1 MVVLRLVLWFILP
14 WLATATTES
23 SSDEKCAWDKD
34 FLLNCTAT
42 GLLLG
47 ANIPVVS
54 VSVKEATLVVTIH
67 PAYDCYNELGLAYYF
82 NQAIDLVENSSFTF
96 SDSRNKFTAL
106 GCDTIAQ
113 LYASGCSTFC
123 DKPVNFAQS
132 NSCSGLGCC
141 QTSIPAGLHTLNITL
156 RSSGNH
162 SRILWFNKCSY
173 AFLVDTD
180 SFHLSKMNLSDDPQI
195 FVDPPVV
202 LDWVIKGNCSR
213 HDCGQNSI
221 CKDSN
226 TTRSGY
232 LCSCEQGYAGNPY
245 LPNGCQDINECEDPK
260 TYTCQGTC
268 KNTAGNYTCSC
279 PLGINVDGKIPCNII
294 GAFVVAVVA
303 CILIFIEWK
312 KLARHKKFKK
322 NGGLL
327 LKRQRIKL
335 FTEAELKKATNNYDR
350 SGLLGRG
357 GSGHVYKADKIQ
369 INEQFQHEIDVVSQ
383 VNHVNVVKLLGLCL
397 ETPVTMLVYEF
408 VSNGTLFQHIHD
420 PNSEIVRS
428 WKLRLRIAIETAGA
442 LKYLHSLADPPVI
455 HRDVKSTNIL
465 LDNKH
470 TAKVA
475 DFGTSV
481 LIPLDQTAINTKIA
495 VTLGYLDPEYMQT
508 GNLTAKS
515 DVYSFGVV
523 VMELLTGWNPTPGGR
538 SVDDPNRNIIHDFL
552 CAVETNRL
560 SDILNISINGEA
572 ERKQIEGVAEL
583 AKRCLSGSGVARPT
597 MQQGEDE
604 LKGMQRE
611 AENLLAG
618 ESETGEETQSL
629 LSEIEGRSSEK
640 DESHSHTH
648 YVTAFDIQPQEVSG
662 VIIFP

>member
-1 MVVLRLVLWFILP
+1 M
-14 WLATATTES
+14 
-23 SSDEKCAWDKD
+23 
-34 FLLNCTAT
+34 
-42 GLLLG
+42 
-47 ANIPVVS
+47 
-54 VSVKEATLVVTIH
+54 
-67 PAYDCYNELGLAYYF
+67 
-82 NQAIDLVENSSFTF
+82 
-96 SDSRNKFTAL
+96 
-106 GCDTIAQ
+106 
-113 LYASGCSTFC
+113 
-123 DKPVNFAQS
+123 
-132 NSCSGLGCC
+132 
-141 QTSIPAGLHTLNITL
+141 
-156 RSSGNH
+156 
-162 SRILWFNKCSY
+162 
-173 AFLVDTD
+173 
-180 SFHLSKMNLSDDPQI
+180 
-195 FVDPPVV
+195 
-202 LDWVIKGNCSR
+202 
-213 HDCGQNSI
+213 
-221 CKDSN
+221 
-226 TTRSGY
+226 
-232 LCSCEQGYAGNPY
+232 
-245 LPNGCQDINECEDPK
+245 
-260 TYTCQGTC
+260 
-268 KNTAGNYTCSC
+268 
-279 PLGINVDGKIPCNII
+279 
-294 GAFVVAVVA
+294 VA

-312 KLARHKKFKK
+312 KLARHKNFKK

-350 SGLLGRG
+350 SRLLGRG
-357 GSGHVYKADKIQ
+357 GSGYVYKGILADDVQVAVKKPVEADKIQ

-465 LDNKH
+465 VDNKH
-470 TAKVA
+470 TAKVE

-495 VTLGYLDPEYMQT
+495 GTLGYLDPEYMQT

-597 MQQGEDE
+597 MQQVEDE

-611 AENLLAG
+611 AENLLALLAG

-629 LSEIEGRSSEK
+629 LGEIEGRPSEK

>member
-1 MVVLRLVLWFILP
+1 MGVLRLVLW
-14 WLATATTES
+14 LATATAAATTES
-23 SSDEKCAWDKD
+23 SSDEKCDWDKD

-67 PAYDCYNELGLAYYF
+67 PAYDCYNELGLADYF
-82 NQAIDLVENSSFTF
+82 DQAIELVENSSFTF

-106 GCDTIAQ
+106 GCDTMAYVMGPKAQ
-113 LYASGCSTFC
+113 L
-123 DKPVNFAQS
+123 
-132 NSCSGLGCC
+132 
-141 QTSIPAGLHTLNITL
+141 
-156 RSSGNH
+156 
-162 SRILWFNKCSY
+162 
-173 AFLVDTD
+173 
-180 SFHLSKMNLSDDPQI
+180 

-213 HDCGQNSI
+213 HDCGQKSI

-279 PLGINVDGKIPCNII
+279 PLGMHGNGKVACQGFRVTTFAAVI
-294 GAFVVAVVA
+294 GAVVVAVVA

-312 KLARHKKFKK
+312 KLARHKNFKK

-350 SGLLGRG
+350 SRLLGRG
-357 GSGHVYKADKIQ
+357 GSGHVYKGILADDVQVAVKKPVEADKIQ

-470 TAKVA
+470 AAKVA

-495 VTLGYLDPEYMQT
+495 GTLGYLDPEYMQT

-597 MQQGEDE
+597 MQQVEDE

>member
-1 MVVLRLVLWFILP
+1 MKMKMVVLRLVLW
-14 WLATATTES
+14 LATATAAATTES
-23 SSDEKCAWDKD
+23 SSDVKPGCKDYCGNIIVPYPFGIYEEKCAWDKD
-34 FLLNCTAT
+34 FLLDCTAT

-67 PAYDCYNELGLAYYF
+67 PAYDCYDELGSADYF
-82 NQAIDLVENSSFTF
+82 DQAIELVENSSFTF

-106 GCDTIAQ
+106 GCDTMAYVMGPKAQ

-173 AFLVDTD
+173 AFLATAPDMTAAR
-180 SFHLSKMNLSDDPQI
+180 NLYA
-195 FVDPPVV
+195 
-202 LDWVIKGNCSR
+202 
-213 HDCGQNSI
+213 
-221 CKDSN
+221 KDSN

-279 PLGINVDGKIPCNII
+279 PLGMHGNGKVACQGFRVTTFAAVI
-294 GAFVVAVVA
+294 GAVVVAVIA

-312 KLARHKKFKK
+312 KLARHKNFKK

-350 SGLLGRG
+350 SRLLGRG
-357 GSGHVYKADKIQ
+357 GSGYVYKGILAD
-369 INEQFQHEIDVVSQ
+369 DVQVAVKKP

-465 LDNKH
+465 VDNKH
-470 TAKVA
+470 TAKVE

-495 VTLGYLDPEYMQT
+495 GTLGYLDPEYMQT
-508 GNLTAKS
+508 GK
-515 DVYSFGVV
+515 
-523 VMELLTGWNPTPGGR
+523 
-538 SVDDPNRNIIHDFL
+538 
-552 CAVETNRL
+552 
-560 SDILNISINGEA
+560 LN
-572 ERKQIEGVAEL
+572 
-583 AKRCLSGSGVARPT
+583 C
-597 MQQGEDE
+597 
-604 LKGMQRE
+604 
-611 AENLLAG
+611 
-618 ESETGEETQSL
+618 
-629 LSEIEGRSSEK
+629 
-640 DESHSHTH
+640 
-648 YVTAFDIQPQEVSG
+648 QE
-662 VIIFP
+662 